1 MPLALRLAT
10 PSDLDALEGL
20 ESRGFS
26 GDRFTRRQLRHLL
39 QRAHGLTLIAED
51 STDTGVPLGYGTL
64 LFRRNSRAARLYS
77 LCVAPEARGQGVGK
91 ALLEALERDGRKR
104 GCERMTLEVRAD
116 NRVALGLYRRAG
128 FRLACW
134 LDDYYE
140 DGCAAWRMVKAL
152 GIPRERPA
160 VAPPGS
166 PSVAAL
172 AASSAPS
179 STPPSEPPSVPSR
192 KDAVATP
199 CGSPSMVD

>member
-1 MPLALRLAT
+1 MPLALRSAT

-51 STDTGVPLGYGTL
+51 ATGSVVPLGYGTV

-152 GIPRERPA
+152 GLSREQPA
-160 VAPPGS
+160 VVPQGP
-166 PSVAAL
+166 PSVAAP
-172 AASSAPS
+172 ATSSAPS
-179 STPPSEPPSVPSR
+179 STPPSEPSSVTSGE
-192 KDAVATP
+192 DSVVTP